1 MAVQKVNGV
10 ALAQLQA
17 ELNQHFQ
24 SVKGQLR
31 ALHATIDALEGQWK
45 GIGAGAFNT
54 KQAQINQNMV
64 RIGKL
69 LLTFQEAIEAAR
81 TISGNTEDDVLAAMR
96 GIDVAQGYQGGG
108 TPSPATPPSSFS
120 RY

>member
-10 ALAQLQA
+10 ALAQLQT
-17 ELNQHFQ
+17 ELSRNFE
-24 SVKGQLR
+24 SVKGQLHK
-31 ALHATIDALEGQWK
+31 LHATIDALEGQWK
-45 GIGAGAFNT
+45 GIGAGAFNA

-69 LLTFQEAIEAAR
+69 LLKFQEAIAAAR
-81 TISGNTEDDVLAAMR
+81 TISGDTEDDVLAAMR
-96 GIDVAQGYQGGG
+96 GIDVTPGYADGPAAPPS
-108 TPSPATPPSSFS
+108 TPTSSFS